1 MARGNDFP
9 PRPVDE
15 QSCNFTIGLQGVS
28 FLGII
33 AVLHLAVTVPTK
45 KFVLLLLLAAC
56 KGLHMCG
63 RFSFKDSTFV
73 VCNQLVVVALFEAPG
88 LAFSLYILHP
98 STSSIITCVEC
109 QQYF

>member
-1 MARGNDFP
+1 MRGNNFP
-9 PRPVDE
+9 PCPVDE
-15 QSCNFTIGLQGVS
+15 QSCNFTIVS

-33 AVLHLAVTVPTK
+33 AVLHLAVTGPTK

-56 KGLHMCG
+56 KGLHLCG
-63 RFSFKDSTFV
+63 RFFKKDSTFI
-73 VCNQLVVVALFEAPG
+73 VCNQMVVVALFEAPA

-98 STSSIITCVEC
+98 STSFIISCVEC